1 MLIDFFVL
9 FLFVCVLVIGYT
21 LVRFILVSIHW
32 SCISQIHIFKFV
44 ITLDSGFALKK
55 INQFRIKNKHFQSKV
70 IHIFF

>member
-21 LVRFILVSIHW
+21 LVSIHW